1 MEKKSDISKRCKRC
15 SLDCIT
21 VRARSLSKVPE
32 ASRREVE
39 AKMFP
44 NAKPIYSRNNCP
56 KIKKPMGMQHSNL
69 GNVKEPEKTE
79 DSDAN

>member
-1 MEKKSDISKRCKRC
+1 MNKKSDISKRCNRC

-32 ASRREVE
+32 SSRREVE

-56 KIKKPMGMQHSNL
+56 KIKKSIGGQVSNL
-69 GNVKEPEKTE
+69 GNIAKEPEKAE
-79 DSDAN
+79 ESE